1 MNYDKIPVFSR
12 DAFFTF
18 VTVEYYSRD
27 ADEDLWRTWNFR
39 HRCDL
44 FNDEIQN
51 VIQKNVMNATIS
63 TSDKVVEVERSSES
77 QENVGSCLY
86 KELGLQSW
94 LPRAHWRGYIGGRI
108 LNKMGRADWKVWPSR
123 EPVP

>member
-1 MNYDKIPVFSR
+1 MD
-12 DAFFTF
+12 
-18 VTVEYYSRD
+18 
-27 ADEDLWRTWNFR
+27 
-39 HRCDL
+39 
-44 FNDEIQN
+44 
-51 VIQKNVMNATIS
+51 ATIS
-63 TSDKVVEVERSSES
+63 ISDRVVEVERSSES